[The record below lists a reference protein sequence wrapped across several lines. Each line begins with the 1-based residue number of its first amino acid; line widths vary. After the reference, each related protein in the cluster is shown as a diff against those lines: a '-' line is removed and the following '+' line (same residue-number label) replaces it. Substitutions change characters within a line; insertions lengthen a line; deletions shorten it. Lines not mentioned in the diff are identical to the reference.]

1 MSNLKNLK
9 TKHYI
14 SKILKTKKLK
24 INNKTYIGFNIN
36 DYEANGTY
44 VSGVVV
50 NQLPTNPSNWR
61 SESSFSDFLIK
72 NKITCIANIDTRY
85 LTSI

>member
-24 INNKTYIGFNIN
+24 INNKTYIGFKIN
-36 DYEANGTY
+36 DLLIFKWY
-44 VSGVVV
+44 
-50 NQLPTNPSNWR
+50 QKNPKI
-61 SESSFSDFLIK
+61 DFNFKGLSYINIK
-72 NKITCIANIDTRY
+72 NIPEST
-85 LTSI
+85 LQSI

>member
-36 DYEANGTY
+36 D
-44 VSGVVV
+44 
-50 NQLPTNPSNWR
+50 L
-61 SESSFSDFLIK
+61 FKIK
-72 NKITCIANIDTRY
+72 NYIKDNNIVEFNY
-85 LTSI
+85 KGFSFINKNNINKSILY

>member
-1 MSNLKNLK
+1 MSNLKSLK

-36 DYEANGTY
+36 DLLIFKWY
-44 VSGVVV
+44 
-50 NQLPTNPSNWR
+50 QKNPKI
-61 SESSFSDFLIK
+61 DFNFKGLSYINIK
-72 NKITCIANIDTRY
+72 NIPEST
-85 LTSI
+85 LQSL

>member
-9 TKHYI
+9 PNHYI

-36 DYEANGTY
+36 DLLNLKFY
-44 VSGVVV
+44 
-50 NQLPTNPSNWR
+50 QKNPKIDFNLKGL
-61 SESSFSDFLIK
+61 SFINIK
-72 NKITCIANIDTRY
+72 NIPEST
-85 LTSI
+85 LQSI